1 MGYRKE
7 SYQKLVAAM
16 EKAVKKLG
24 EMDKSSKKYVKEEQR
39 IKEMSQKLQSEKV
52 PSMFATGLCFAS
64 IVSTVSSL
72 FEGQSIAQLPFEPVF
87 FIKSI
92 AHRGLT
98 LASPNDCSFIF
109 LYILSTMA
117 LRQPLQKALGN
128 APSRST
134 SKLSTMAF
142 QPTQDPRQTYGSG
155 SY

>member
-1 MGYRKE
+1 MQHVHRCKGKQHIQHIRK
-7 SYQKLVAAM
+7 LH
-16 EKAVKKLG
+16 
-24 EMDKSSKKYVKEEQR
+24 KEEQK
-39 IKEMSQKLQSEKV
+39 IKEMSQKLQSQKV

-72 FEGQSIAQLPFEPVF
+72 FEGQSIAKLPFEPVF

-117 LRQPLQKALGN
+117 
-128 APSRST
+128 
-134 SKLSTMAF
+134 F
-142 QPTQDPRQTYGSG
+142 QPQQDPRQTYGS
-155 SY
+155 